1 MLFKRKAT
9 DKLKQWK
16 EQSDGTY
23 AALLE
28 GARRTGKSTIAEA
41 FAKVEYQSYIKVDFA
56 EVSND
61 VLNVFSSL
69 SLLDDFFLRLQA
81 VMGVT
86 LYPRKSVII
95 FDEVQLQPKV
105 RQAIKYLVKDR
116 RYDYIE
122 TGSLLSIRKNV
133 KDIVIPSEEWKIPV
147 YPMDYE
153 EFLWAT
159 GRQDFSLLRQMYVA
173 GKPVGQAVNRSLMRD
188 YRIYMAV
195 GGMPQAVDAYLEK
208 KNFQEIDRIKRG
220 IVDLYEEDFFKI
232 DPSGRISLMFESIP
246 AQLARNAKR
255 FTFYYVWK
263 KKVRDK
269 DYELLADLINSR
281 TVLPCYHCHDPQ
293 LSLSQGKDPD
303 TFKLYLSDT
312 GLFVTLLLKTKTGVD
327 ESLYARFLSDTLP
340 ANLGFLYENAVAQT
354 FASRGEDLYYMTWLK
369 LDSTHSYEVDFLLS
383 KGRNIIP
390 IEVKSSRTVFHA
402 SLDAFCKKYSSLVK
416 EPYMLSQKDISHD
429 SSLRTYPFY
438 LASCIGT

>member
-188 YRIYMAV
+188 YRFYMAV
-195 GGMPQAVDAYLEK
+195 
-208 KNFQEIDRIKRG
+208 
-220 IVDLYEEDFFKI
+220 
-232 DPSGRISLMFESIP
+232 
-246 AQLARNAKR
+246 
-255 FTFYYVWK
+255 
-263 KKVRDK
+263 
-269 DYELLADLINSR
+269 
-281 TVLPCYHCHDPQ
+281 
-293 LSLSQGKDPD
+293 
-303 TFKLYLSDT
+303 
-312 GLFVTLLLKTKTGVD
+312 
-327 ESLYARFLSDTLP
+327 
-340 ANLGFLYENAVAQT
+340 
-354 FASRGEDLYYMTWLK
+354 
-369 LDSTHSYEVDFLLS
+369 
-383 KGRNIIP
+383 
-390 IEVKSSRTVFHA
+390 
-402 SLDAFCKKYSSLVK
+402 
-416 EPYMLSQKDISHD
+416 
-429 SSLRTYPFY
+429 
-438 LASCIGT
+438 